1 MQFDPVSPRHG
12 RAISYT
18 YSHHTTLSPK
28 TMATDERLE
37 VVVVEVEGTVGG
49 QDDCDVLLAEGA
61 DAQQHGGPLGGE
73 EAEGHVLPGSAA
85 LSGHAGGLRAPVLH
99 DREGLLEGVGDRGL
113 AVKGHRHLWREKHGG
128 GRWVVV
134 TKRETLAGA
143 RLKNK
148 RQ

>member
-1 MQFDPVSPRHG
+1 MCACVCVR
-12 RAISYT
+12 R
-18 YSHHTTLSPK
+18 
-28 TMATDERLE
+28 R
-37 VVVVEVEGTVGG
+37 TVGG